1 MRLYF
6 QAGKKRLAIDTRR
19 QTWNN
24 DYFYLGGH
32 RHYIKISTADYKEL
46 LQEIDFNC
54 YDYDEKF
61 LEAKNHE

>member
-6 QAGKKRLAIDTRR
+6 QAGKNKRLAIDTEKK
-19 QTWNN
+19 TWNN
-24 DYFYLGGH
+24 HYCYLGGH
-32 RHYIKISTADYKEL
+32 RQYIKISAHDYNEI

-61 LEAKNHE
+61 